1 MKYINDYV
9 DNNENIMDKKN
20 ELKLTSIS
28 SPNIEENDNQYI
40 TNNELYINDNSQIDK
55 NSSNKND
62 INKMDNKKSSNNF
75 EQYKGIKV
83 YTTTACEYDS
93 MIP

>member
-1 MKYINDYV
+1 MKYINDYD

-40 TNNELYINDNSQIDK
+40 TNNELYINDNIQINK

-62 INKMDNKKSSNNF
+62 INEMDNKRVAIILNS
-75 EQYKGIKV
+75 IK
-83 YTTTACEYDS
+83 E
-93 MIP
+93 